1 VRRHGFDS
9 EYPEQFSTVDM
20 WSTMGVLI
28 VCTQCRHI
36 STRMTTDSST
46 LAIGHILG
54 IMYGQLVYYDPLS
67 GRHSCSSFVLPEEGG
82 YELIPGDH
90 CSFPHDDE

>member
-1 VRRHGFDS
+1 MEDFKHAPLAGGLGAVRRHGFDS

-36 STRMTTDSST
+36 STRMTTDSSHPGNWT
-46 LAIGHILG
+46 HPG
-54 IMYGQLVYYDPLS
+54 YYVRPV
-67 GRHSCSSFVLPEEGG
+67 GVL
-82 YELIPGDH
+82 
-90 CSFPHDDE
+90 